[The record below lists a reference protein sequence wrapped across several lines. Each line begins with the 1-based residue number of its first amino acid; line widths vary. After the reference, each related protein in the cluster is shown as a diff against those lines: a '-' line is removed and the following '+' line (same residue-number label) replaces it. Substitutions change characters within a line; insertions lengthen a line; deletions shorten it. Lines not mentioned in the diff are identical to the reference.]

1 MTQKHNDPIDILGSI
16 YEKMYESAANGLEKA
31 EHKSAPLLHQLIEE
45 SKEKLSE
52 VEEVTREDLDKV
64 GQYLERDM
72 NDAAQY
78 LSETGAELKDWLGFE
93 TALLESEFL
102 YQMLK
107 TADPTTLELLKL
119 KEQAEQ
125 AAYHTGEITGPG
137 TLVCD
142 KCGEKI
148 HFYRPGKIPPCPKC
162 HGTSFHRLRD

>member
-16 YEKMYESAANGLEKA
+16 YEKMYESAASELEKA

-45 SKEKLSE
+45 AKEKLSE
-52 VEEVTREDLDKV
+52 AEEVTREDLDKV

-93 TALLESEFL
+93 TALIESEFL

-119 KEQAEQ
+119 KEQA
-125 AAYHTGEITGPG
+125 AAAGYHTGEITGPG

-148 HFYRPGKIPPCPKC
+148 HFYRAGKIPPCPKC